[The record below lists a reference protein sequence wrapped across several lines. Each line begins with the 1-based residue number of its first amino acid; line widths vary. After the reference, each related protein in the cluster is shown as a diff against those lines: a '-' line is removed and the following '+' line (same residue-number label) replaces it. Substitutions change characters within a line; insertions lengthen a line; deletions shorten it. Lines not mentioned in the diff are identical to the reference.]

1 MPRSATGKMT
11 VRVVIT
17 GIVQGVSFRAAMR
30 ERAARHRVNG
40 WVRNRDDG
48 SVEAV
53 LQGDDE
59 GVTRMLGWARVGP
72 PGAKVSSVVQER
84 LDSYPLQTEFMIVL

>member
-1 MPRSATGKMT
+1 MT
-11 VRVVIT
+11 VRVFIT
-17 GIVQGVSFRAAMR
+17 GTVQGVSFRATMR

-53 LQGDDE
+53 LQGDLE
-59 GVTRMLGWARVGP
+59 GITRLLGWARVGP
-72 PGAKVSSVVQER
+72 PVAKVSSVVQER
-84 LDSYPLQTEFMIVL
+84 LDTYPRQTGFRIVP